1 MGFKP
6 FHLRILH
13 IKLRF
18 YLNLHL
24 RRNKCTVSQR
34 CLDLLKAAVQSDYL
48 ENLRELM
55 EPLGVSLEEVSDST
69 LTVLE
74 GPSST
79 EQSTISGPLNFY
91 LFLWSFGRKA
101 YMCTRIKLGKRETL
115 ASCLNSIRSRYKL
128 ESRQEL
134 LHLFLGQEMDL
145 TRTQLIHRGFALE
158 RLVDSFFEQWSAKL
172 NRTISRRPGLVL
184 AIHLLIFYS
193 FLYEFSYFN
202 TLYSFL
208 FEISYFNTLGKA
220 LYCWEVICKTYIS
233 SHTTPTNKV

>member
-1 MGFKP
+1 MEKCCGTLYGADVLSLDKETISKLDEIQYYIAKVLLGVPKSSSNKGCEVEMGFKP

-74 GPSST
+74 DHQKSIIYR
-79 EQSTISGPLNFY
+79 TINDLRSLKFLPIPLIFWKKSVHVEKG
-91 LFLWSFGRKA
+91 LWSKSLSMFRLMNAG
-101 YMCTRIKLGKRETL
+101 LG
-115 ASCLNSIRSRYKL
+115 
-128 ESRQEL
+128 
-134 LHLFLGQEMDL
+134 
-145 TRTQLIHRGFALE
+145 
-158 RLVDSFFEQWSAKL
+158 
-172 NRTISRRPGLVL
+172 NRD
-184 AIHLLIFYS
+184 
-193 FLYEFSYFN
+193 
-202 TLYSFL
+202 TLYSSDAVA
-208 FEISYFNTLGKA
+208 ISTR
-220 LYCWEVICKTYIS
+220 EVKQC
-233 SHTTPTNKV
+233 PL